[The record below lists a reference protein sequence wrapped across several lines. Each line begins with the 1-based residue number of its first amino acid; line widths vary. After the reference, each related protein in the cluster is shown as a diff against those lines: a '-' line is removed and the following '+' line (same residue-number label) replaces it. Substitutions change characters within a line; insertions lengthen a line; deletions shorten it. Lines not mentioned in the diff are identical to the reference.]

1 MKKLNSQI
9 QCQNADI
16 SYFRDVAKIS
26 LIGSGKTATAL
37 GKALLDCGHQIVQ
50 VWSRSEENADQLA
63 AMLHATSTSD
73 LSQIKAEADI
83 YIVAVKDDAIEDI
96 VRRIKVGDKTI
107 AHTSGIKSGELLKD
121 AGSNYGIFYPFVS
134 MTKETQVDFKKALMM
149 IEGSNEATRD
159 LLLSLAHT
167 ISDNVKAVDE
177 SQRQTLHLAA
187 VFANN
192 FTNHIYSIAEKI
204 LVEKRLSFDDLRPL
218 IASHIQNVLAHSPS
232 ELQTGPAIRGDQSTL
247 DIHMDLLKAHPDYK
261 EIYSLLTTSIQDIHT
276 TK

>member
-1 MKKLNSQI
+1 MAAI
-9 QCQNADI
+9 T
-16 SYFRDVAKIS
+16 
-26 LIGSGKTATAL
+26 LIGSGKAATAL
-37 GKALLDCGHQIVQ
+37 GRSLAEAGHHIIQ
-50 VWSRSEENADQLA
+50 VWSKNESRAAELA
-63 AMLHATSTSD
+63 AMLRAEPIAD
-73 LSQIKAEADI
+73 LYKLNLDADI

-96 VRRIKVGDKTI
+96 ARQINVGDKII
-107 AHTSGIKSGELLKD
+107 AHTSGIKSSELLKD

-149 IEGSNEATRD
+149 IEGSNEETKEQ
-159 LLLSLAHT
+159 LLLLARS

-192 FTNHIYSIAEKI
+192 FTNHIYALAEKI
-204 LVEKRLSFDDLRPL
+204 LVEKGLSLDDLRPL

-247 DIHMDLLKAHPDYK
+247 DIHMDLLKTHPDYK
-261 EIYSLLTTSIQDIHT
+261 EIYSLLTASIQDIHKT
-276 TK
+276 N

>member
-1 MKKLNSQI
+1 MEIEHPAAKMMVDIAKTQENEVGDGTTTAVMLAGKLLE
-9 QCQNADI
+9 NAE
-16 SYFRDVAKIS
+16 K
-26 LIGSGKTATAL
+26 
-37 GKALLDCGHQIVQ
+37 LLDMKIHPTVIIKGYK
-50 VWSRSEENADQLA
+50 LA
-63 AMLHATSTSD
+63 S
-73 LSQIKAEADI
+73 KEAERI
-83 YIVAVKDDAIEDI
+83 LNEMAVK
-96 VRRIKVGDKTI
+96 
-107 AHTSGIKSGELLKD
+107 
-121 AGSNYGIFYPFVS
+121 
-134 MTKETQVDFKKALMM
+134 
-149 IEGSNEATRD
+149 
-159 LLLSLAHT
+159 
-167 ISDNVKAVDE
+167 SDNVNAVDE

-261 EIYSLLTTSIQDIHT
+261 EIYSLLTTSIQDIHK